1 MYLTIYT
8 KQRLMEQK
16 EEIENSTITTGNL
29 NMLLSVVDR
38 MTIQGISKEIKD
50 LNNTIYQLDLTD
62 IYRIYHP

>member
-1 MYLTIYT
+1 
-8 KQRLMEQK
+8 MEQK